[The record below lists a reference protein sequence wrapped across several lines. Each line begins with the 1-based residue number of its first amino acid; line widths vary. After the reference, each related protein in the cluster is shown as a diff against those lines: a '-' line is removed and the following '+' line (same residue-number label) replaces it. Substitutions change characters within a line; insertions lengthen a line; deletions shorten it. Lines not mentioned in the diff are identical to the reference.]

1 MALGIGSVSP
11 CHLHVLRGRGAL
23 GVLSAQCAVSLV
35 PLASVPPMSLVTFL
49 GFSWMGRGI
58 GV

>member
-1 MALGIGSVSP
+1 MALGIGSMSP
-11 CHLHVLRGRGAL
+11 CHLHVLRGRGSL
-23 GVLSAQCAVSLV
+23 GALSAQCTVSLV
-35 PLASVPPMSLVTFL
+35 PLASVPLVSLVSFL